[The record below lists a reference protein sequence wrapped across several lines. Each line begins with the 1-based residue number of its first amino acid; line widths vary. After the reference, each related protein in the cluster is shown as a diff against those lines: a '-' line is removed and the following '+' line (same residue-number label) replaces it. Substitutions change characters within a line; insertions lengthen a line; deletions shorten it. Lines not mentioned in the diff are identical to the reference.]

1 LKQEHEMNVEI
12 KRHPVFEGIE
22 LGLGTAAWGDRF
34 LWGYGQDYKEEDL
47 KQAFQSSLA
56 AQVNFFDTAEVYGSG
71 QAESLLGEFLKTTD
85 LPAKIATKFMP
96 YPWRLRRGSL
106 LSALRAS
113 LARLGRT
120 RVSLYQIHQPLPP
133 VRVETW
139 MEGMAEAFQAG
150 MIEAIGVSNYDRT
163 RTQRAYDALIRLGIP
178 LASNQV
184 EYSLLNRRVEK
195 NGLLDFCKGLGITVI
210 AYSPLAK
217 GVLSGK
223 YSAQSPPRGVRSTM
237 YTPGFLAKTQALINQ
252 LRKIGSDRG
261 GKTAGQV
268 ALNWAICK
276 GTIPIPGAKNLQQAE
291 QNAAAGGWRLSED
304 EVSLLDEL
312 SDRVY
317 K

>member
-1 LKQEHEMNVEI
+1 MSAEI
-12 KRHPVFEGIE
+12 KRHPVLEGIE
-22 LGLGTAAWGDRF
+22 LGVGTAAWGDRF
-34 LWGYGQDYKEEDL
+34 LWGYGQDYKGEDL

-56 AQVNFFDTAEVYGSG
+56 AQVSFFDTAEVYGSG
-71 QAESLLGEFLKTTD
+71 QSETLLGECLKTSEQ
-85 LPAKIATKFMP
+85 PVKIATKFMP

-113 LARLGRT
+113 LERLGRSK
-120 RVSLYQIHQPLPP
+120 VALYQVHQPLPP

-163 RTQRAYDALIRLGIP
+163 RTQRAYDALIRMGIP

-184 EYSLLNRRVEK
+184 EYSLLNRRIEK
-195 NGLLDFCKGLGITVI
+195 NGLLDFCKELGITLI

-217 GVLSGK
+217 GILTGK
-223 YSAQSPPRGVRSTM
+223 YSSQNPPRGVRSTM
-237 YTPGFLAKTQALINQ
+237 YTPGFLAKAQVLINQ
-252 LRKIGSDRG
+252 LRKIGVDRG
-261 GKTAGQV
+261 GKSAGQV
-268 ALNWAICK
+268 AINWTICK
-276 GTIPIPGAKNLQQAE
+276 GTLPIPGAKNIEQAE
-291 QNAAAGGWRLSED
+291 QNAAAGGWRLTDD
-304 EVSLLDEL
+304 EVSLLDDL